1 MKDYVEKPLADT
13 SVPEPIVKLISKD
26 LTNYLIIKDGH
37 IVASDLSASFDA
49 IFVGTYGD
57 ALPDKLNVFFD
68 SEFVNEHPDH
78 DEAYHYNLDHVN
90 SGLLI
95 HVPRNVAI
103 AERLHVFYL
112 QSEHELV
119 QNVRIVLEPGSEFK
133 YFEYFHN
140 ETAAD
145 INIVSNSVVR
155 ENAKLSYTGI
165 SAFNKDARV
174 DVRRN
179 SFVFRY
185 GRSEYDLAEVNDGNI
200 VAKTNIFLQ
209 EKYAAGTSKTVAIS
223 SEQQEVSFRQM
234 IEHNAPETEG
244 YIENYGVSNHAS
256 HLYFEGVGKINKNM
270 KRSVARQSNRGIV
283 LGKDARLDA
292 NPLLLIDEY
301 DVEAGHG
308 AAIGKIDEEQL
319 YYLMS
324 RGLSLRAAERLI
336 ISGFLSPVMSMLSTD
351 TLRDDFMHKVEA
363 KTS

>member
-1 MKDYVEKPLADT
+1 MKDFVLKPLIDT
-13 SVPEPIVKLISKD
+13 SVPEPIAKLVAKD
-26 LTNYLIIKDGH
+26 LTNYMIIKDGH
-37 IVASDLSASFDA
+37 VVASNLSDVFDS
-49 IFVGTYGD
+49 IFVGSYAD
-57 ALPDKLNVFFD
+57 ALPGKLDVFFQ
-68 SEFVNEHPDH
+68 SEFVNERPEH

-95 HVPRNVAI
+95 HVPKNVAI
-103 AERLHVFYL
+103 TERLHLFYI

-119 QNVRIVLEPGSEFK
+119 QNIRIVLEPNSELK
-133 YFEYFHN
+133 YFEYFYN
-140 ETAAD
+140 ESAAD
-145 INIVSNSVVR
+145 INVVSNSVVR
-155 ENAKLSYTGI
+155 ENATLSYTGI
-165 SAFNKDARV
+165 SAFAKDARV

-185 GRSEYDLAEVNDGNI
+185 GKSEYDMAEVNDGNV

-209 EKYAAGTSKTVAIS
+209 DRYAAGTSKTVAIS
-223 SEQQEVSFRQM
+223 SEEQEVSFRQM